1 MEQWRNAMSYVS
13 DNLMDGEKIEY
24 EASLSN
30 WGFFWQIFFGVL
42 LIPVLVGI
50 VLLLVVY
57 VQKKCTELAVT
68 NKRLIAKKGF
78 IQRDTV
84 EINLKKVESTQ
95 VNQGLMGR
103 MFNFGTIIVS
113 GTGHGNA
120 PIKYIAD
127 PLEFRRRLSMAQ
139 DNLPD

>member
-1 MEQWRNAMSYVS
+1 MSYVS
-13 DNLMDGEKIEY
+13 DNLMAGEKIEY

-30 WGFFWQIFFGVL
+30 WCFFWQIFFGVI

-50 VLLLVVY
+50 VLLLIVY

-78 IQRDTV
+78 IQRNTV
-84 EINLKKVESTQ
+84 EINLKKIESTQ
-95 VNQGLMGR
+95 VHQGLMGR

-120 PIKYIAD
+120 PIKYIAN
-127 PLEFRRRLSMAQ
+127 PLEFKRRLSMAQ
-139 DNLPD
+139 DNLPE